1 MLIKYYR
8 TLISNRKSVVL
19 THLHAVTVE
28 NLYSS
33 NMVNNVQNASPITN
47 ERIVNTANT
56 AASKAIFSS
65 IRSVNYMH
73 HSNELPRTVFFP

>member
-8 TLISNRKSVVL
+8 TLISNRKSVVV
-19 THLHAVTVE
+19 THLHAVTVG

-47 ERIVNTANT
+47 ERIVNMANT
-56 AASKAIFSS
+56 VVSKATSS
-65 IRSVNYMH
+65 STRNENYMH
-73 HSNELPRTVFFP
+73 HSNELSRTVVFP